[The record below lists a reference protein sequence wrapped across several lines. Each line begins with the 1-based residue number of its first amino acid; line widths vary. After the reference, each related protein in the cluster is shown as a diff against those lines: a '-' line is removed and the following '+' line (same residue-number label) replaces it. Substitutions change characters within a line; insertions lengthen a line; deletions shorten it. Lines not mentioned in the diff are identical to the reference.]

1 MTDHARAEWWR
12 PDFEVASGPRS
23 TPTDAV
29 KPQVSGSAA
38 PYWAMMTFTVILLL
52 APQSFFPAL
61 APFRIALLTGLAAI
75 TTYVFDKLT
84 RGQPII
90 MRTREM
96 RITACLIAWIFLTIP
111 FSLRPGESLSFL
123 FETYFKSLAIFW
135 LLSHTVNT
143 LPRLRQVA
151 WALTLL
157 TILATTIALYLW
169 KFHKRHEGGWAV
181 AGLVVA
187 LICLPLVPSSYFD
200 RVSTILNKEA
210 DPTGSAQA
218 RWRDMVAAAKVTVQ
232 NPIVGVGLRMN
243 ALALAEERGPDW
255 DPMGRYLLDVHDVY
269 LVYASELGIPGL
281 VLFLMLLVSCMK
293 SAISGQR
300 RSARVPA

>member
-96 RITACLIAWIFLTIP
+96 QLTACLLAWLFLTIP

-123 FETYFKSLAIFW
+123 FENYLQSLAIFC
-135 LLSHTVNT
+135 LLTQTVNT
-143 LPRLRQVA
+143 LARLSMAVWTR
-151 WALTLL
+151 TLL
-157 TILATTIALYLW
+157 
-169 KFHKRHEGGWAV
+169 
-181 AGLVVA
+181 
-187 LICLPLVPSSYFD
+187 
-200 RVSTILNKEA
+200 
-210 DPTGSAQA
+210 
-218 RWRDMVAAAKVTVQ
+218 
-232 NPIVGVGLRMN
+232 PI
-243 ALALAEERGPDW
+243 
-255 DPMGRYLLDVHDVY
+255 PMT
-269 LVYASELGIPGL
+269 
-281 VLFLMLLVSCMK
+281 
-293 SAISGQR
+293 
-300 RSARVPA
+300 